1 MMKIPILYQW
11 IHAKLLETKTT
22 PMRTQRI
29 REVIRRNVRL
39 PPNTYDYRIIKELV
53 EYELIVK
60 VNRKKGYYITNS
72 MLEHQIWP

>member
-1 MMKIPILYQW
+1 
-11 IHAKLLETKTT
+11 
-22 PMRTQRI
+22 MRTQRI